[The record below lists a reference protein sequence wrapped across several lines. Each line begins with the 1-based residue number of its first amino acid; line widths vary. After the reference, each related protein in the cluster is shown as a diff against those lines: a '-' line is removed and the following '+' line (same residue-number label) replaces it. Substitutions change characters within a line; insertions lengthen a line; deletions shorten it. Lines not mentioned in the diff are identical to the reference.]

1 MLYKISLGTSDINK
15 YRLIQSRELIDEVV
29 SLGRELKGLRL
40 CHINSTPFGG
50 GVAELLVSYIPLLR
64 ALGIQ
69 ADWQVIRGDRHF
81 FTITKGLHNA
91 LQGAPLSEI
100 KKQSVRRRYLSN
112 NLSNARELDPDYDV
126 FIVND
131 PQPAALR
138 HYSPDSRAKWIWRCH
153 VDSSQPDATVWNF
166 LRPYIQEYDAAV
178 FTTEKFVPRNLRLSR
193 IATMAPTICA
203 FSSKN
208 MFIKKYI
215 CREMLENLGFDRNR
229 FLITQVSRFDRWKD
243 PFGTITAYRLAKK
256 EIPGLQLAM
265 IGSFAQDDPEGWD
278 MYADIHAEAD
288 KDDDMFIYSNL
299 TGIGNM
305 EVNAFQRA
313 SDVIIQ
319 KSIREGFGLVVAEA
333 LWKETPVIAGN
344 AGGIPLQM
352 TGGLSNYLVN
362 SVEECA
368 EKIIYLLRNP
378 AACQRLGE
386 EGREIVT
393 RDFLMPRLARDELR
407 LIKSLV
413 DKKPALLT
421 STKPDTGNH

>member
-1 MLYKISLGTSDINK
+1 MLHKISLGISDINK
-15 YRLIQSRELIDEVV
+15 YRLIESRELIDEVV
-29 SLGRELKGLRL
+29 SLGEELKGLRL

-64 ALGIQ
+64 ALGIK

-91 LQGAPLSEI
+91 LQGGPLPEI
-100 KKQSVRRRYLSN
+100 NKQSIRRRYLTN
-112 NLSNARELDPDYDV
+112 NLTNARELDPDYDV

-138 HYSPDSRAKWIWRCH
+138 HYSPDSQAKWIWRCH
-153 VDSSQPDATVWNF
+153 VDSSQPDITVWNF

-178 FTTEKFVPRNLRLSR
+178 FTTEKFIPQNLRLNE
-193 IATMAPTICA
+193 IATMAPAICA

-208 MFIKKYI
+208 MFIKKYV

-229 FLITQVSRFDRWKD
+229 FLITQVSRFDHWKD
-243 PFGTITAYRLAKK
+243 PFGTIAAYRLAKK

-265 IGSFAQDDPEGWD
+265 IGSFAQDDPESWD
-278 MYADIHAEAD
+278 MYAAN

-313 SDVIIQ
+313 SDVVIQ

-333 LWKETPVIAGN
+333 LWKETPVVAGN
-344 AGGIPLQM
+344 AGGIPLQ
-352 TGGLSNYLVN
+352 TVSRNV
-362 SVEECA
+362 
-368 EKIIYLLRNP
+368 LR
-378 AACQRLGE
+378 R
-386 EGREIVT
+386 
-393 RDFLMPRLARDELR
+393 
-407 LIKSLV
+407 
-413 DKKPALLT
+413 
-421 STKPDTGNH
+421 

>member
-1 MLYKISLGTSDINK
+1 MLHKISLGAADIDK
-15 YRLIQSRELIDEVV
+15 YRLIQSKELIDEVV
-29 SLGRELKGLRL
+29 ALGNQLKGLRL

-64 ALGIQ
+64 SLGIK
-69 ADWQVIRGDRHF
+69 ADWQVIRGDRRF

-91 LQGAPLSEI
+91 LQGAPFPEI
-100 KKQSVRRRYLSN
+100 DRPSIRQRYLKN
-112 NLSNARELDPDYDV
+112 NRDNARELDPNYDV
-126 FIVND
+126 FVVND

-138 HYSPDSRAKWIWRCH
+138 HYSPDIKAHWIWRCH
-153 VDSSQPDATVWNF
+153 VDSSQPDDAVWNF
-166 LRPYIQEYDAAV
+166 LCPYVEEHDAAV
-178 FTTEKFVPRNLRLSR
+178 FTTEKFIPRNLRLDR
-193 IATMAPTICA
+193 ITTMPPAICA

-208 MFIKKYI
+208 MFIKKYV

-229 FLITQVSRFDRWKD
+229 FLVTQVSRFDHWKD
-243 PFGTITAYRLAKK
+243 PFGTIEAYRLAKK

-265 IGSFAQDDPEGWD
+265 IGSFAQDDPESWD
-278 MYADIHAEAD
+278 MYADLHTEAN

-313 SDVIIQ
+313 SDVVVQ

-333 LWKETPVIAGN
+333 LWKETPVVAGN

-352 TGGLSNYLVN
+352 TGELSNYLVN
-362 SVEECA
+362 NIEECA

-378 AACQRLGE
+378 AECQRLGQIGKE
-386 EGREIVT
+386 VVT
-393 RDFLMPRLARDELR
+393 REFLLPRLARDELR
-407 LIKSLV
+407 LIASLL
-413 DKKPALLT
+413 K
-421 STKPDTGNH
+421 